1 MSSTYTAAPT
11 RRPSA
16 AAFAALAAT
25 VAALSAAVA
34 TGKGVQPVVGLTALT
49 VAVVVW
55 HRRLLAWRALL
66 ITAIVVI
73 FLIPIRRYA
82 FAGGLPFQL
91 EPYRVVI
98 AVVALLWISALLID
112 PDMTFVRSRLEWP
125 MASIFV
131 VSVVS
136 VAGNYGRIAGEGTVS
151 EAIKQLTF
159 LASFL
164 LCVLLIVGLVRCRGD
179 VIRLCEV
186 LVAGG
191 AFLGLMS
198 CIELYTHYNV
208 FNHVQKVLPFLHPTQ
223 APTEAVRAGHIRV
236 LASSQHPIALGA
248 LFVMLIPL
256 AIYLVRATGRRIWAV
271 AITLCAIGALATASR
286 TAIVMLVVVALVYLC
301 LRPRQTLR
309 AWPALIPMVILVHF
323 AVPGAMGGFYKSFFP
338 KGGLIAEQGG
348 APVGSSRIASLGP
361 GLHVVG
367 LHPLYGVGYGSRILQ
382 DEAGANSFIVDD
394 QWLSTG
400 METGILGVAAWLWL
414 FVRFLRPMYH
424 AARADRDADGWL
436 YVGIAASV
444 TAFAVGMLTFDALS
458 FIQTTFMLFF
468 LLGLGC
474 VALSLREA
482 RAG

>member
-1 MSSTYTAAPT
+1 M
-11 RRPSA
+11 
-16 AAFAALAAT
+16 
-25 VAALSAAVA
+25 
-34 TGKGVQPVVGLTALT
+34 
-49 VAVVVW
+49 
-55 HRRLLAWRALL
+55 
-66 ITAIVVI
+66 
-73 FLIPIRRYA
+73 
-82 FAGGLPFQL
+82 
-91 EPYRVVI
+91 
-98 AVVALLWISALLID
+98 
-112 PDMTFVRSRLEWP
+112 
-125 MASIFV
+125 
-131 VSVVS
+131 
-136 VAGNYGRIAGEGTVS
+136 
-151 EAIKQLTF
+151 
-159 LASFL
+159 
-164 LCVLLIVGLVRCRGD
+164 
-179 VIRLCEV
+179 
-186 LVAGG
+186 
-191 AFLGLMS
+191 
-198 CIELYTHYNV
+198 
-208 FNHVQKVLPFLHPTQ
+208 
-223 APTEAVRAGHIRV
+223 
-236 LASSQHPIALGA
+236 
-248 LFVMLIPL
+248 
-256 AIYLVRATGRRIWAV
+256 
-271 AITLCAIGALATASR
+271 LCAIGALATASR
-286 TAIVMLVVVALVYLC
+286 TAIVMLVVVAAVYLC

-414 FVRFLRPMYH
+414 FVRFLRPTYR

-482 RAG
+482 KAG